1 MSESHKKALQAVIFD
16 WAGTTVDYGC
26 FAPVAVFIKLFQQRR
41 ITITIAQARA
51 PMGLEKR
58 DHIRSI
64 AGQPEV
70 AAQWEKVY
78 RKPCSEAEIDAMYR
92 DSLVLQKNSVLEYA
106 NLIPGT
112 LEAVAYCRERGLKI
126 GSTTGYSR
134 AVMEALRLVAAA
146 RGYEPDALVC
156 PDDVAGGRP
165 APYMIYSNAI
175 HLQVYPM
182 SAIVKVGDTLPD
194 IAEGLNA
201 GCWTVGLSQTGN
213 ELGLTQAEALALPEA
228 DLAARLTPIEQR
240 MRDAGAH
247 EVIRSIAD
255 LPNVI
260 TAIENRMLAGE
271 QP

>member
-1 MSESHKKALQAVIFD
+1 MSTSYTGSLQAVIFD

-26 FAPVAVFIKLFQQRR
+26 FAPVAVFIKLFQQRG

-64 AGQPEV
+64 AQQPDV
-70 AAQWEKVY
+70 ASQWEKVH
-78 RKPCSEAEIDAMYR
+78 RQPCSEADIDTMYR
-92 DSLVLQKNSVLEYA
+92 DSLALQKNSVLDYA
-106 NLIPGT
+106 ILVPGT
-112 LEAVAYCRERGLKI
+112 LETVAYCRERGLKV

-134 AVMEALRLVAAA
+134 AIMAALSPIARA

-156 PDDVAGGRP
+156 PDDVSAGRP

-175 HLQVYPM
+175 HLHTYPM
-182 SAIVKVGDTLPD
+182 SAIIKVGDTLPD

-201 GCWTVGLSQTGN
+201 GCWTVGISQTGN
-213 ELGLTQAEALALPEA
+213 ELGLTQSEAAALSEAELVTRLA
-228 DLAARLTPIEQR
+228 PIEGR
-240 MRDAGAH
+240 MREAGAH
-247 EVIRSIAD
+247 EIIRSIAD
-255 LPNVI
+255 LPD
-260 TAIENRMLAGE
+260 AIVGIQERLRAGE